1 MSPFFENFYYHQNKV
16 GDLLKQFGLLR
27 ISELYRPSYTSD
39 FLSIWRA
46 RLRWALLSLAV
57 SSEYPFHS
65 LISTTASSRGVDNF
79 LNLGVASSSVRGII
93 CPLIWIGL
101 GAIHKLCRLK
111 GGGGHKLPILLSKK
125 TTKRG
130 RGSKIAG
137 FETTYFV
144 DGPLTDLPNSVGMGA
159 LVPPAPLLPTPL
171 SIIDYLR
178 TSRIQFT
185 PGCIIMAQ

>member
-1 MSPFFENFYYHQNKV
+1 M
-16 GDLLKQFGLLR
+16 G
-27 ISELYRPSYTSD
+27 
-39 FLSIWRA
+39 WR
-46 RLRWALLSLAV
+46 
-57 SSEYPFHS
+57 
-65 LISTTASSRGVDNF
+65 
-79 LNLGVASSSVRGII
+79 
-93 CPLIWIGL
+93 
-101 GAIHKLCRLK
+101 
-111 GGGGHKLPILLSKK
+111 GGGSKIPDFTNSKK

-178 TSRIQFT
+178 TSRIQFN